1 MESGVGMTWGSELR
15 ATPSNTVAR
24 LTCITWAAA
33 LAMLT
38 GVKLVNAQEAAVTE
52 SASASASVEATDQL
66 PDAEISEA
74 PPPQADPTGS
84 VLDYEPSE
92 SISEDLSVS
101 FPVDI

>member
-15 ATPSNTVAR
+15 ATQSNTVAR

-52 SASASASVEATDQL
+52 SAPASVEATDQL

-74 PPPQADPTGS
+74 PPPQADRTGS

>member
-1 MESGVGMTWGSELR
+1 M
-15 ATPSNTVAR
+15 AR

-52 SASASASVEATDQL
+52 SAPASVETADQ
-66 PDAEISEA
+66 PADAELSEA

>member
-1 MESGVGMTWGSELR
+1 M
-15 ATPSNTVAR
+15 AR
-24 LTCITWAAA
+24 LTRITWAAA

-38 GVKLVNAQEAAVTE
+38 GVKLVNAQEAAGTE
-52 SASASASVEATDQL
+52 SAPASVEATDQL

>member
-1 MESGVGMTWGSELR
+1 V
-15 ATPSNTVAR
+15 
-24 LTCITWAAA
+24 
-33 LAMLT
+33 LT

-52 SASASASVEATDQL
+52 SASVEATDQL

>member
-1 MESGVGMTWGSELR
+1 MTWGSELR

-52 SASASASVEATDQL
+52 SASASATDQL

>member
-1 MESGVGMTWGSELR
+1 MTWGSELR
-15 ATPSNTVAR
+15 ATPSNTVTR

-52 SASASASVEATDQL
+52 SAPASVEATDQL

>member
-52 SASASASVEATDQL
+52 SASVEATDQL

>member
-24 LTCITWAAA
+24 LACITWAAA

-38 GVKLVNAQEAAVTE
+38 GVKLVNAQEAAITE
-52 SASASASVEATDQL
+52 SAPASVEATDQL

>member
-1 MESGVGMTWGSELR
+1 M
-15 ATPSNTVAR
+15 AR
-24 LTCITWAAA
+24 LTCITLAAA

-52 SASASASVEATDQL
+52 SAPASVEATYQL

>member
-1 MESGVGMTWGSELR
+1 M
-15 ATPSNTVAR
+15 AR

-52 SASASASVEATDQL
+52 SAPASVEATDQL